1 MLTKRFLYGLTLLTI
16 VMCIAAGLVQYSRWA
31 DTIRNVN
38 EELVFP
44 KLSDQLETIAK
55 IKIERS
61 SSDTRGSFVIEPFD
75 NKWGIVQKGGYQTRD
90 GIIRET
96 LIGLSQLTYQEAKTQ
111 DPDRYSKLKLRDIT
125 KKGSEATRLVIEDNQ
140 GRIILDALFGK
151 RLQNLS
157 GGTPSIYMRKTNEPQ
172 SWLTKGEL
180 EIRNGVLDWL
190 SVILTSIQRERIKR
204 VLITSRD
211 GNELKLT
218 YDTTFERFEIEN
230 LPNDREI
237 KSRFQLLNIGIIP
250 ENLLLQDVRP
260 ARLKVDPELGGARW
274 ETKDGLIINLSLAA
288 DTTTKNLWAAISVTI
303 RNNASEKVKKEAA
316 NIQKRAEGWEFLL
329 GEATIKKLQS
339 TVNTLTKVKNNN

>member
-1 MLTKRFLYGLTLLTI
+1 MLTKRFLYGLTLVTI
-16 VMCIAAGLVQYSRWA
+16 VMCTAASLVQYNRWA
-31 DTIRNVN
+31 DTIRNVD

-44 KLSDQLETIAK
+44 ELSDRLETITK

-75 NKWGIVQKGGYQTRD
+75 NKWGIREKGGYQTRD

-96 LIGLSQLTYQEAKTQ
+96 LIGLSQLTFQEAKTK
-111 DPDRYSKLKLRDIT
+111 DPDRHSKLKLRAINE
-125 KKGSEATRLVIEDNQ
+125 KESRATRLVIEDNQ
-140 GRIILDALFGK
+140 GRILLDSLFGK

-157 GGTPSIYMRKTNEPQ
+157 GGTPSVYMRKTNEPQ

-204 VLITSRD
+204 VLFTTPD
-211 GNELKLT
+211 GDQLKLT

-230 LPNDREI
+230 LPKNREI
-237 KSRFQLLNIGIIP
+237 KSRFQLLNVGIIL

-260 ARLKVDPELGGARW
+260 AQLIIDPKLGEALW
-274 ETKDGLIINLSLAA
+274 ETKDGLIINLSLAS
-288 DTTTKNLWAAISVTI
+288 DKTTNKLWASISATI
-303 RNNASEKVKKEAA
+303 KSNASEKVKKEAA
-316 NIQKRAEGWEFLL
+316 KIQLRTEGWEFWL

-339 TVNTLTKVKNNN
+339 TVNTLTKIKNSN

>member
-1 MLTKRFLYGLTLLTI
+1 MLTKRFLYGLTLVTI
-16 VMCIAAGLVQYSRWA
+16 VMCTAASLVQYNRWA
-31 DTIRNVN
+31 DTIRNVD
-38 EELVFP
+38 EQLVFP
-44 KLSDQLETIAK
+44 KLSDRLETIAK

-75 NKWGIVQKGGYQTRD
+75 NKWGIREKGGYQTRD

-96 LIGLSQLTYQEAKTQ
+96 LIGLSQLTFQEAKTK
-111 DPDRYSKLKLRDIT
+111 DPDRHSKLKLRAINE
-125 KKGSEATRLVIEDNQ
+125 KESGATRLVIEDNQ
-140 GRIILDALFGK
+140 GRILLDSLFGK

-157 GGTPSIYMRKTNEPQ
+157 GGTPSVYMRKTSEPQ

-204 VLITSRD
+204 VLFTTPD
-211 GNELKLT
+211 GDQLKLT

-230 LPNDREI
+230 LPKNREI
-237 KSRFQLLNIGIIP
+237 KSRFQLLNVGIIL

-260 ARLKVDPELGGARW
+260 AQLIIDPKLGGALW
-274 ETKDGLIINLSLAA
+274 ETKDGLIINLSLAS
-288 DTTTKNLWAAISVTI
+288 DKTTNKLWASISATI
-303 RNNASEKVKKEAA
+303 KSNASEKVKKEAA
-316 NIQKRAEGWEFLL
+316 KIQLRTKGWEFWL

-339 TVNTLTKVKNNN
+339 TVNTLTKIKNSN

>member
-1 MLTKRFLYGLTLLTI
+1 MLTKRFLYGLTLVTI
-16 VMCIAAGLVQYSRWA
+16 VMCTVASLVQYNRWA
-31 DTIRNVN
+31 DTIRNVD

-44 KLSDQLETIAK
+44 KLSDRLETIAK

-75 NKWGIVQKGGYQTRD
+75 SKWGIREKGGYQTRD

-96 LIGLSQLTYQEAKTQ
+96 LIGLSQLTFQEAKTK
-111 DPDRYSKLKLRDIT
+111 DPDRHSKLKLRAINE
-125 KKGSEATRLVIEDNQ
+125 KESEATRLIIEDNQ
-140 GRIILDALFGK
+140 GRILLDSLFGK

-157 GGTPSIYMRKTNEPQ
+157 GGTPSVYMRKTSEPQ

-204 VLITSRD
+204 VLFTAPD
-211 GNELKLT
+211 GDELKLS

-230 LPNDREI
+230 LPENREI
-237 KSRFQLLNIGIIP
+237 KSRFQLLNVGIIP

-260 ARLKVDPELGGARW
+260 AQLIIDPKLGGALW
-274 ETKDGLIINLSLAA
+274 ETKDGLIINLFLAS
-288 DTTTKNLWAAISVTI
+288 DKTTNKLWASISATI
-303 RNNASEKVKKEAA
+303 KSTASEKVKKEAA
-316 NIQKRAEGWEFLL
+316 KIQLRTEGWQFWL

-339 TVNTLTKVKNNN
+339 TVNTLTKIKNSN

>member
-1 MLTKRFLYGLTLLTI
+1 MDVQKKFWTSKKMFWTSKKLFGRPEQVFARAKHLFECSRNLLD
-16 VMCIAAGLVQYSRWA
+16 V
-31 DTIRNVN
+31 
-38 EELVFP
+38 
-44 KLSDQLETIAK
+44 
-55 IKIERS
+55 
-61 SSDTRGSFVIEPFD
+61 RGSLQMAP
-75 NKWGIVQKGGYQTRD
+75 QQ
-90 GIIRET
+90 
-96 LIGLSQLTYQEAKTQ
+96 
-111 DPDRYSKLKLRDIT
+111 
-125 KKGSEATRLVIEDNQ
+125 DNQ

-250 ENLLLQDVRP
+250 ENLCLLYTSPSPRD
-260 ARLKVDPELGGARW
+260 
-274 ETKDGLIINLSLAA
+274 
-288 DTTTKNLWAAISVTI
+288 
-303 RNNASEKVKKEAA
+303 
-316 NIQKRAEGWEFLL
+316 
-329 GEATIKKLQS
+329 
-339 TVNTLTKVKNNN
+339 

>member
-1 MLTKRFLYGLTLLTI
+1 MLTKRFLYGLTLVTI
-16 VMCIAAGLVQYSRWA
+16 VMCTAASLVQYNRWA
-31 DTIRNVN
+31 DTIRNVD

-44 KLSDQLETIAK
+44 ELSDRLETITK

-75 NKWGIVQKGGYQTRD
+75 NKWGIREKGGYQTRD

-96 LIGLSQLTYQEAKTQ
+96 LIGLSQLTFQEAKTK
-111 DPDRYSKLKLRDIT
+111 DPDRHSKLKLRAINE
-125 KKGSEATRLVIEDNQ
+125 KESRATRLVIEDNQ
-140 GRIILDALFGK
+140 GRILLDSLFGK

-157 GGTPSIYMRKTNEPQ
+157 GGTPSVYMRKTSEPQ

-204 VLITSRD
+204 VLFTTPD
-211 GNELKLT
+211 GDQLKLT

-230 LPNDREI
+230 LPKNREI
-237 KSRFQLLNIGIIP
+237 KSRFQLLNVGIIL

-260 ARLKVDPELGGARW
+260 AQLIIDPKLGEALW
-274 ETKDGLIINLSLAA
+274 ETKDGLIINLSLAS
-288 DTTTKNLWAAISVTI
+288 DKTTNKLWASISATI
-303 RNNASEKVKKEAA
+303 KSNASEKVKKEAA
-316 NIQKRAEGWEFLL
+316 KIQLRTEGWEFWL

-339 TVNTLTKVKNNN
+339 TVNTLTKIKNSN

>member
-1 MLTKRFLYGLTLLTI
+1 MLTKRFLYGLTLVTI
-16 VMCIAAGLVQYSRWA
+16 VMCTAASLVQYNRWA
-31 DTIRNVN
+31 GTIRNVD

-44 KLSDQLETIAK
+44 ELSDRLETIAK

-75 NKWGIVQKGGYQTRD
+75 NKWGIREKGGYQTRD
-90 GIIRET
+90 GIIREM
-96 LIGLSQLTYQEAKTQ
+96 LIGLSQLTFQEAKTK
-111 DPDRYSKLKLRDIT
+111 DPDRHSKLKLRAINE
-125 KKGSEATRLVIEDNQ
+125 KESEATRLVIEDNQ
-140 GRIILDALFGK
+140 GRILLDSLFGK

-157 GGTPSIYMRKTNEPQ
+157 GGTPSVYMRKTSEPQ

-204 VLITSRD
+204 VLFTAPN
-211 GNELKLT
+211 GEELKLT

-230 LPNDREI
+230 LPKNREI
-237 KSRFQLLNIGIIP
+237 KSRFQLLNVGIIL

-260 ARLKVDPELGGARW
+260 AQLIIDPKLGGALW
-274 ETKDGLIINLSLAA
+274 ETKDGLIINLSLAS
-288 DTTTKNLWAAISVTI
+288 DKTTNKLWASINATNKSD
-303 RNNASEKVKKEAA
+303 ASERVKKEAA
-316 NIQKRAEGWEFLL
+316 KIQLRTEGWEFWL

-339 TVNTLTKVKNNN
+339 TVNTLTKIKNSN